1 VVVFGTDMGSPEARV
16 NQFVEGLL
24 RDRRP
29 PGWRLGAEELEAVAG
44 AIRLHVVGQA
54 SPVPDACF
62 VERLRRRLVA
72 ELERAQT
79 T

>member
-1 VVVFGTDMGSPEARV
+1 MGSPEARV

-29 PGWRLGAEELEAVAG
+29 PGWRLSAEELEAVAG
-44 AIRLHVVGQA
+44 AVRLCVAGRA
-54 SPVPDACF
+54 SPLPDARF
-62 VERLRRRLVA
+62 VERLRRRLIE
-72 ELERAQT
+72 ELERART